1 VTTETAQTIVLVD
14 DEENILKA
22 SRLILLGNGFGNVV
36 TLQDSRQLM
45 PLLEQGGVAAVVLD
59 LFMPHLSG
67 TELLPLIVERFPHI
81 PAIVMTAV
89 DETETAVTC
98 MKSGAFDYLVKPV
111 ESGRLI
117 ASVTKA
123 LEMGAMSRELN
134 SLKECLLDDRLDHP
148 EAFASIVTD
157 SKKMRAVFQYLEV
170 VSRSRQPILV
180 TGETGVGKELFAR
193 AVHELSG
200 VRGEFVAVNVAGL
213 DDVMFSDT
221 LFGHKK
227 GAFTGADQA
236 RDGLIARA
244 AGGTLFLDEIGDLNE
259 ASQIKLL
266 RLLQEKEYY
275 PVGSD
280 MARKSEARIVCATN
294 RDLKKQIEKEA
305 FRNDLY
311 YRLCAHQVQIPPL
324 RERLEDLP
332 LLIDYFLGEAAA
344 SLGRKKPTPPP
355 ELLTLLSVYSF
366 PGNVRELQALIHD
379 AVARHGSGVLSLDS
393 FRNIIGGDAVQLIPQ
408 AAVTSS
414 DDPLSAI
421 FGRFP
426 TVREVEDYL
435 MAEAMKRARGNQG
448 IAATMLGIT
457 RQTLNKR
464 LQAKKG

>member
-1 VTTETAQTIVLVD
+1 MTTETAQTIVLVD

>member
-1 VTTETAQTIVLVD
+1 MATETAQTIVLVD

-22 SRLILLGNGFGNVV
+22 SRLILLGNGFGNVE

-45 PLLEQGGVAAVVLD
+45 PLLEQGGVATVVLD

-280 MARKSEARIVCATN
+280 MARKSEARVVCATN

-332 LLIDYFLGEAAA
+332 LLIDHFLGEAAA

-355 ELLTLLSVYSF
+355 ELLTLLSVYPF

-393 FRNIIGGDAVQLIPQ
+393 FRNIIGGDAAQLIPQ
-408 AAVTSS
+408 TAATSS

>member
-1 VTTETAQTIVLVD
+1 MTSDVTQTIVLVD

-22 SRLILLGNGFGNVV
+22 SRLILIGNGFGNVV

-45 PLLEQGGVAAVVLD
+45 PLLEEGGAVAVVLD

-67 TELLPLIVERFPHI
+67 SELLPQVVERFPHI
-81 PAIVMTAV
+81 PVIVMTAV
-89 DETETAVTC
+89 DETETAVNC
-98 MKSGAFDYLVKPV
+98 MKAGAFDYLVKPV

-170 VSRSRQPILV
+170 VSRSRQPILI

-193 AVHELSG
+193 AVHDLSG
-200 VRGEFVAVNVAGL
+200 VKGEFVAVNVAGL
-213 DDVMFSDT
+213 DDAMFSDT

-280 MARKSEARIVCATN
+280 MARKSEARLVCATN
-294 RDLKKQIEKEA
+294 RDLKKRIEKES

-332 LLIDYFLGEAAA
+332 LLVDHFLAEAAT
-344 SLGRKKPTPPP
+344 SLDRKKPTPPP
-355 ELLTLLSVYSF
+355 ELLTLLSVYHF

-379 AVARHGSGVLSLDS
+379 AVARHSSGVLSLDS
-393 FRNIIGGDAVQLIPQ
+393 LRSVIGGEAAQLIPQ
-408 AAVTSS
+408 GSASS
-414 DDPLSAI
+414 PDDPLSAI

-435 MAEAMKRARGNQG
+435 MEEAMKRAKGNQG

-464 LQAKKG
+464 LQSKKG